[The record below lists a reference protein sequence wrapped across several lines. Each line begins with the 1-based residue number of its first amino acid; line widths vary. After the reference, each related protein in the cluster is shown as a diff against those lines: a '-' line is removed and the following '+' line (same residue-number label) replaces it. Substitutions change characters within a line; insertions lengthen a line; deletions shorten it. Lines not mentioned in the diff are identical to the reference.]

1 MNCQLCRTEIEELE
15 PGARLSDAARAH
27 VDACLLCGAFY
38 DERLSL
44 RKLMG
49 SLDPVAAPADF
60 DFRLRARLAAAGNG
74 GNHRFSFRSFIA
86 SAPALALAASF
97 ALLVAAVVLYNQF
110 KPQSIASP
118 PAVAGG
124 EKAPQGA
131 EPVVTPTVPTSA
143 PESATA
149 QTSSSGESAGPGPS
163 RMAPAGVT
171 ARQTVASANREGR
184 RVKPSDDGATQIE
197 THEEAVRPA
206 PQIRAL
212 PGAQFS
218 STSNNPLVELPV
230 RSSSQPV
237 RVFLDDRSGGRRS
250 VTLEPV
256 IFGSQDL
263 TGRVGF
269 HPASSQ
275 GIW

>member
-15 PGARLSDAARAH
+15 LGARLSDAARAH
-27 VDACLLCGAFY
+27 VDACLPCGAFY

-44 RKLMG
+44 RKLVG

-74 GNHRFSFRSFIA
+74 GNHRFSFRSLIA
-86 SAPALALAASF
+86 SAPALAMAASF

-110 KPQSIASP
+110 KTRSITGP
-118 PAVAGG
+118 PAVAAG
-124 EKAPQGA
+124 EKDSQRPGPA
-131 EPVVTPTVPTSA
+131 VTSAVATSA
-143 PESATA
+143 PEPAKA
-149 QTSSSGESAGPGPS
+149 QTSSPKESAGPGQN
-163 RMAPAGVT
+163 RVQPAGVNG
-171 ARQTVASANREGR
+171 RPTVASAGWNGR
-184 RVKPSDDGATQIE
+184 RLRPSDQTGQQIE

-206 PQIRAL
+206 PRIKAL
-212 PGAQFS
+212 PGAQFTA
-218 STSNNPLVELPV
+218 TSNNPLVELPV
-230 RSSSQPV
+230 RSPSQPV
-237 RVFLDDRSGGRRS
+237 RVLLDDRSGVRRS

-263 TGRVGF
+263 TGRAGF
-269 HPASSQ
+269 HPVSAQ